1 MLMPTLHTYVG
12 TLVNLPMFITF
23 SLCIHMH
30 SLRYYISLSIDWRV
44 VEEHFNNI
52 LHHSNQGRLKPGLL
66 KDGGEQLSN
75 LVSTSSAN
83 IRNINERI
91 ITYLIVKLCYN
102 DTDAGLVRLCDVMD
116 ESIDRHTDMQQ
127 SGYGECIWLMQICT
141 FLMHKHIVI

>member
-1 MLMPTLHTYVG
+1 
-12 TLVNLPMFITF
+12 
-23 SLCIHMH
+23 MH
-30 SLRYYISLSIDWRV
+30 SLRYCISLSIDWRV

-52 LHHSNQGRLKPGLL
+52 PCHSTQGRLKPGLL

-102 DTDAGLVRLCDVMD
+102 DTDTGLVRLYDVMD

-127 SGYGECIWLMQICT
+127 CRYGECIWLM
-141 FLMHKHIVI
+141 